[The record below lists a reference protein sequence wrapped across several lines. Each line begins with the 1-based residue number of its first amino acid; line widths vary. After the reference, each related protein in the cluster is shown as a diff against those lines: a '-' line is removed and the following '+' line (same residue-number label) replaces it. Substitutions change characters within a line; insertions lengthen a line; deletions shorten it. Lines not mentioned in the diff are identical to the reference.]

1 MITPILAL
9 LLQSAPAGVIDSV
22 DLPASFTAGTP
33 VTVTVHVQNAGDGD
47 ELLVESASAPEGWSV
62 SPGSVP
68 LTVAAGQSGTAT
80 FTITPAQGIGDL
92 SFELFYD
99 DLGPWNTSLDTWTSP
114 VSAVDGLPN
123 LVVQSILLDPSPPSV
138 GHAVTVT
145 ANLRNEGPG
154 TVASWLCL
162 GGDIPVHYLVDGVKV
177 ADETLACGLDPDES
191 DPEATTIIFRS
202 PGAHLLSVIVDPDGA
217 WAETTEAD
225 NRLDVNV
232 DVAYPDLAV
241 VPTLPAVGAPGE
253 RAVPVAL
260 TVENRTSA
268 QIEDVWVELRF
279 DDGPA
284 IDLGWAQDADLSDGE
299 AAPFT
304 GKVDFGST
312 SNDLAFAPG
321 DHRWRYRL
329 WAIGLPGEHPDAFP
343 LSDERTLDIELVDTV
358 MITEDAVV
366 IPIVEPV
373 VAPTGPVS
381 SWTVAAVQLAGGT
394 FDVTLGF
401 DTPLDPT
408 ADGSALVLP
417 ALANAD
423 VYDEAGE
430 PVCDAQLRRDV
441 LVPLLV
447 WRDLLVEYPWYRSTY
462 VALQEGFSWYQN
474 ENHLQVAYWITQ
486 PFVAL
491 TELMDDLLGAGKD
504 LVKWLGG
511 QVGFDNAAEEA
522 VGEET
527 FKAVTRIT
535 KGHEALD
542 EATRALMKL
551 SPLLSG
557 EPYLSDHVVTER
569 LVQAIE
575 ADGAALDQATVLIHD
590 IIASTSPKAYTSI
603 KEILKAELI
612 LKAVK
617 KTLVKGVKTV
627 LFTAVKRGFTAYFV
641 AQLTAKTALQVAI
654 GEGSAAL
661 LAGLGAAS
669 IAKGIASLGVTLLID
684 ASIAYLGYTGTY
696 INNIRGKGGLCES
709 GRIIAQSIPW
719 HFPTYVPTGAAG
731 PLDLDEV
738 ESTFLSHAAMI
749 ELYGF
754 VNADLAT
761 LKKLAFAFEQS
772 KSYQAEAEGLFAVAS
787 TQRDLAAAVE
797 AAVLASAS
805 PACSE
810 SPMVDVPAPSYQV
823 APLTPELSP
832 VSRYAKRAE
841 ARPTPPPPPKNPFV
855 APETTDPTPDDQ
867 TDGDVSADP
876 AAGVATSGCSTG
888 TSRGGLGVLLALW
901 LVFAL
906 SRRFQVRFS

>member
-1 MITPILAL
+1 MMTPILAL
-9 LLQSAPAGVIDSV
+9 LLQSAPAGVIDTV
-22 DLPASFTAGTP
+22 DVPSSFTAGSP
-33 VTVTVHVQNAGDGD
+33 VTVTVHVRNTGDGD
-47 ELLVESASAPEGWSV
+47 ELLVESESAPDGWSV
-62 SPGSVP
+62 SPDSVA
-68 LTVAAGQSGTAT
+68 LAVATGQTGTAV
-80 FTITPAQGIGDL
+80 FTVTPAPGSGDL
-92 SFELFYD
+92 AFELLHD

-114 VSAVDGLPN
+114 VTAEAGLPN
-123 LVVQSILLDPSPPSV
+123 LVVQSILLDPSPPAV

-145 ANLRNEGPG
+145 ATLRNEGPG
-154 TVASWLCL
+154 TVGSWLCL

-191 DPEATTIIFRS
+191 DPEATTILFRS
-202 PGAHLLSVIVDPDGA
+202 PGAHVLSVIVDPDGA
-217 WAETTEAD
+217 WAETSEAD
-225 NRLDVNV
+225 NRLDVTV
-232 DVAYPDLAV
+232 DVAFPDLAV
-241 VPTLPAVGAPGE
+241 AATLPAAGAPGE
-253 RAVPVAL
+253 RAVLVAL
-260 TVENRTSA
+260 EVENRTDA

-304 GKVDFGST
+304 GKVDFGTT
-312 SNDLAFAPG
+312 SADLAFAPG
-321 DHRWRYRL
+321 GHQWPYRL
-329 WAIGLPGEHPDAFP
+329 RAIGLPGQHPDAFP
-343 LSDERTLDIELVDTV
+343 LSEERPLPIELVDTV
-358 MITEDAVV
+358 TITEDAVV
-366 IPIVEPV
+366 IPSVEPV

-381 SWTVAAVQLAGGT
+381 SWTIASVQLAGGT

-401 DTPLDPT
+401 DPPLDPT
-408 ADGSALVLP
+408 VDGSALVLP

-423 VYDEAGE
+423 VFDEAGE

-447 WRDLLVEYPWYRSTY
+447 WRDMLVEYPWYRSTY
-462 VALQEGFSWYQN
+462 VTLQEGFSSYQN
-474 ENHLQVAYWITQ
+474 EDHLQVAYWITQ

-491 TELMDDLLGAGKD
+491 TELMDDLLSAGED
-504 LVKWLGG
+504 LVQWLGAK
-511 QVGFDNAAEEA
+511 VGFDSAAEEA

-590 IIASTSPKAYTSI
+590 VIAATSPEAYTSI
-603 KEILKAELI
+603 AEVLKAELI

-669 IAKGIASLGVTLLID
+669 IAKGIASLGITLLID

-709 GRIIAQSIPW
+709 GRVIAQSIPW
-719 HFPTYVPTGAAG
+719 HFPKYVPTGAAG

-738 ESTFLSHAAMI
+738 ESTFLTHAALI

-772 KSYQAEAEGLFAVAS
+772 KSYQAEAEGLFAVAGS
-787 TQRDLAAAVE
+787 QRELAAAIE
-797 AAVLASAS
+797 AAVLASTS

-810 SPMVDVPAPSYQV
+810 TPIADLPAPSYQV
-823 APLTPELSP
+823 PPLAPDLPP
-832 VSRYAKRAE
+832 VSRYTKRAE
-841 ARPTPPPPPKNPFV
+841 ARPTPPPPPENPFV
-855 APETTDPTPDDQ
+855 TPEGPGEAQ
-867 TDGDVSADP
+867 GDGGESDVDTGP
-876 AAGVATSGCSTG
+876 VASVASGCSTG
-888 TSRGGLGVLLALW
+888 GSPRGPALLVALLLAA
-901 LVFAL
+901 FAM
-906 SRRFQVRFS
+906 RRRHHEGPR